1 MADIKKVKSD
11 AIATIDAAMTILD
24 RLPEFDETNISLSY
38 NESFNPFQ
46 FLMDLFKSTVGYDA
60 FLNIISKIIA
70 IELPAIEIAVK
81 TILLTNFRNLI
92 SCSLNPIISRDVI
105 LNGFVFN
112 LYEIDLLNILQYSP
126 LSYKIGVWKPNIG
139 RNYYFGCDGFDY
151 PSQLKDAGD
160 FNAFLYYVKNYSL
173 GREVWRGV
181 NLTQSTFGDSTW
193 GDRESYVYQRP
204 MLPPEEIY
212 DNIKHKCVKRAGI
225 ITLEYNERN
234 SALTLADGSGSL
246 SLKTPY
252 NNCLHVFIGNTA
264 PKELGEISQL
274 EQLIYNFEE
283 QIEDKKN
290 ELISKK
296 ERLEFYRNKVEE
308 NKSDGIKG
316 VLSATEGAEVHAAY
330 KDEIDALETDIKNLE
345 QDIKNL
351 EQDISDTNST
361 KVYTEGLLNS
371 LLHSLTV
378 TDYRSVEENYYYNRT
393 IMEFNT
399 DYITSLKLFD
409 SKVVITQLIDAL
421 TNCLSI
427 DLNLSYEQM
436 FVKNE
441 IKKMVSMINE
451 TDDIVVNDCFF
462 SFSNE
467 EFENMIH
474 KTELARAGL
483 LSENGELNSTVK
495 VDAEKILSSLNTIN
509 ENTSKEEMTT
519 IINGALTEI
528 SKSISNTEYELK
540 DNVNFNVQ
548 MNFIEN
554 LLTNLAFVITS
565 AVISPK
571 LYLLLGI
578 NLQMLG
584 SEPNFDLAAF
594 VEMHKQMIVSII
606 RSIRDKLISLL
617 VEFLQKIVG
626 RLAEEIGKKMAVEQ
640 IFYYKELIKRCI
652 ECFKMWGRSK
662 YMDFDVDNIDYS
674 DILQEESE
682 EPNNNN
688 C

>member
-1 MADIKKVKSD
+1 MANIKKIKSD

-24 RLPEFDETNISLSY
+24 RLPDFDETNISLSY

-46 FLMDLFKSTVGYDA
+46 FLMDLFKSTVGYDT
-60 FLNIISKIIA
+60 FLNIIAKIIA

-92 SCSLNPIISRDVI
+92 SCSLNPIISDEVI
-105 LNGFVFN
+105 SNGFVFN
-112 LYEIDLLNILQYSP
+112 LYEIDLMNILQYPP
-126 LSYKIGVWKPNIG
+126 LSFKIGVLNPNIG

-151 PSQLKDAGD
+151 PSELKDAGD
-160 FNAFLYYVKNYSL
+160 FNAFLWYVKNISL

-181 NLTQSTFGDSTW
+181 NLVQSTFGDSAW

-204 MLPPEEIY
+204 MPEEIY
-212 DNIKHKCVKRAGI
+212 DEVKGKCVKKAGI

-234 SALTLADGSGSL
+234 SALTLADGGSL

-252 NNCLHVFIGNTA
+252 NNCIHVFIGNTA
-264 PKELGEISQL
+264 PKPSGDITQL
-274 EQLIYNFEE
+274 EDLIYDYEV
-283 QIEDKKN
+283 QIEDKKD
-290 ELISKK
+290 ELIVKK
-296 ERLEFYRNKVEE
+296 EKLQYYLDKVEE

-316 VLSATEGAEVHAAY
+316 VLSAKEGADVHAAY
-330 KDEIDALETDIKNLE
+330 KAEIDTLEAEIKQLEEDIADLNDDKIDAE
-345 QDIKNL
+345 
-351 EQDISDTNST
+351 SD
-361 KVYTEGLLNS
+361 LNAI
-371 LLHSLTV
+371 LHSLT
-378 TDYRSVEENYYYNRT
+378 TDDYWDVSQNYYHNHT
-393 IMEFNT
+393 IMEFNA

-409 SKVVITQLIDAL
+409 SKVVITQLLDAL

-462 SFSNE
+462 SFSNDE
-467 EFENMIH
+467 YENMIQ
-474 KTELARAGL
+474 KTELIRAGL
-483 LSENGELNSTVK
+483 FTENGELNSTVN

-519 IINGALTEI
+519 IISGALTEI
-528 SKSISNTEYELK
+528 SKSISSTEYELN

-606 RSIRDKLISLL
+606 RAIRDKLISLL

-640 IFYYKELIKRCI
+640 IFYYKELIKRCV

-662 YMDFDVDNIDYS
+662 YMDFDVDNIDYA

>member
-1 MADIKKVKSD
+1 MPDIKKVKSD
-11 AIATIDAAMTILD
+11 AIATIDAAITMLD
-24 RLPEFDETNISLSY
+24 KLPEFDETNISLSY
-38 NESFNPFQ
+38 NQSYNPFQ
-46 FLMDLFKSTVGYDA
+46 FLMDLFKSTVGYDT

-81 TILLTNFRNLI
+81 TVLLTNFRNLI
-92 SCSLNPIISRDVI
+92 SCSLNPIISEDVI

-151 PSQLKDAGD
+151 PSELKDAGD
-160 FNAFLYYVKNYSL
+160 FNAFLFYVKNYSL

-181 NLTQSTFGDSTW
+181 NLIQSTFDDSTW
-193 GDRESYVYQRP
+193 GNRESYVQQRP
-204 MLPPEEIY
+204 MLPPDEIVV
-212 DNIKHKCVKRAGI
+212 KGKCVKRAGI
-225 ITLEYNERN
+225 VTLEYNERN
-234 SALTLADGSGSL
+234 SGLTLADGSGSL
-246 SLKTPY
+246 SLQTPY

-264 PKELGEISQL
+264 PIQTDDLTRL
-274 EQLIYNFEE
+274 EQTVYDLE
-283 QIEDKKN
+283 QEIEDKKN
-290 ELISKK
+290 ELILEK
-296 ERLEFYRNKVEE
+296 EKLKFYKSEVEK
-308 NKSDGIKG
+308 NKSDGIAGKI
-316 VLSATEGAEVHAAY
+316 AIDEGKEVHAAY
-330 KDEIDALETDIKNLE
+330 KEEIDEIDDNIKCLEEEIADANAAKVWAEE
-345 QDIKNL
+345 Q
-351 EQDISDTNST
+351 
-361 KVYTEGLLNS
+361 LNAYI
-371 LLHSLTV
+371 HSMSEEN
-378 TDYRSVEENYYYNRT
+378 YRTARENYYYNRT

-409 SKVVITQLIDAL
+409 SKVVVTQLIDAL
-421 TNCLSI
+421 TNCLSV
-427 DLNLSYEQM
+427 DLDLSYEQL

-441 IKKMVSMINE
+441 IKKMVSAINE
-451 TDDIVVNDCFF
+451 TDDIEVNDCFF

-467 EFENMIH
+467 EYENMIQ
-474 KTELARAGL
+474 KSELIRAGL
-483 LSENGELNSTVK
+483 FTVNGELNSAVNI
-495 VDAEKILSSLNTIN
+495 DADKIMSRLNEIN
-509 ENTSKEEMTT
+509 EDSSKEEITT
-519 IINGALTEI
+519 IISGALTEI
-528 SKSISNTEYELK
+528 SKTLSSTEYDLSS
-540 DNVNFNVQ
+540 NVNFNVQ

-584 SEPNFDLAAF
+584 SETNFDLAAF

-606 RSIRDKLISLL
+606 RAIRDKLISLL

-626 RLAEEIGKKMAVEQ
+626 RLAENIGRKMTVEQ

-652 ECFKMWGRSK
+652 ECYKMWGRSK
-662 YMDFDVDNIDYS
+662 YMDFDVENIDYA
-674 DILQEESE
+674 DILQEENT